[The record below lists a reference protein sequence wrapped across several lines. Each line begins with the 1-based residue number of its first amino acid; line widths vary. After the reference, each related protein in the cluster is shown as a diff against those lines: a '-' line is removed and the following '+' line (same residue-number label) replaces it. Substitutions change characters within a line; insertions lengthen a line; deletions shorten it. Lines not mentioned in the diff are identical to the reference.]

1 MDGLLSLR
9 SRVAQVL
16 AAGSLAYTA
25 VLVFL
30 THYPEPQELLGEDL
44 PPDKMLHFLAYGV
57 LGFLVTAAVVARG
70 RWSWRTAAIT
80 GTALAAF
87 AALDE
92 LTQPWFGRNA
102 EPLDWVW
109 DLIGIL
115 AGIAAVAAVRW
126 LLRSQLGRA
135 LQPALPVEP
144 Q

>member
-1 MDGLLSLR
+1 MAELLTLR
-9 SRVAQVL
+9 SRAAQVL
-16 AAGSLAYTA
+16 VAGSLAYTA

-30 THYPEPQELLGEDL
+30 THYPKPQELLGEDL

-126 LLRSQLGRA
+126 LLRSQLGRV
-135 LQPALPVEP
+135 LQPALPVES

>member
-1 MDGLLSLR
+1 MAELLTLR

-16 AAGSLAYTA
+16 VAGSLAYTA

-30 THYPEPQELLGEDL
+30 THYPKPQELLGEDL

-57 LGFLVTAAVVARG
+57 LGFLVTAAVVTRR

-80 GTALAAF
+80 GVALAGF

-115 AGIAAVAAVRW
+115 AGVAAVAAVRW

-135 LQPALPVEP
+135 LQPALPVES

>member
-1 MDGLLSLR
+1 MDELLSLR

-30 THYPEPQELLGEDL
+30 THYPKPQELLGEDL

-57 LGFLVTAAVVARG
+57 LGFLVTTAVVARG
-70 RWSWRTAAIT
+70 RWSWRAAAIT
-80 GTALAAF
+80 GVALAAF

-92 LTQPWFGRNA
+92 LTQPWFGRAA

-109 DLIGIL
+109 DLVGIL
-115 AGIAAVAAVRW
+115 AGVVAVAAVRW
-126 LLRSQLGRA
+126 LIRGPLGRA
-135 LQPALPVEP
+135 LQPALPVES

>member
-1 MDGLLSLR
+1 MAELLTLR
-9 SRVAQVL
+9 SRAAQVL
-16 AAGSLAYTA
+16 VAGSLAYTA

-30 THYPEPQELLGEDL
+30 THYPKPQELLGEDL

-135 LQPALPVEP
+135 LQPALPVES

>member
-1 MDGLLSLR
+1 MDELLTLR

-16 AAGSLAYTA
+16 VAGSLAYTA